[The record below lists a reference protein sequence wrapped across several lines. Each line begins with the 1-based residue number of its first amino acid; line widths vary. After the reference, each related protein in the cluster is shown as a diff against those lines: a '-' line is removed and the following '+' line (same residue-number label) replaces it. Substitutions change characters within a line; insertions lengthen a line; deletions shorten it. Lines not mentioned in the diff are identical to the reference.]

1 MTASTPSPAT
11 PTAPSLTAADTLNAV
26 LEASRGSARSV
37 TYLEGERETRAV
49 AFGQLHE
56 RALGILH
63 HLQRLGARPGDQ
75 LILFLSSNEPFIDAF
90 WAALLGGIVA
100 VPVAPGISDEHRR
113 KLLRIARKL
122 RAPYIYTEE
131 RLLERLASP
140 ESSQEDLDTLAA
152 LRSRAFLVDQ
162 LEQLSRSGKPH
173 RARPDDVA
181 FIQFSSG
188 STSEPKGVV
197 LTHANLLANI
207 RGISQAAH
215 FTADDVSLS
224 WMPLTHD
231 MGLIGFHLTM
241 MANQIETY
249 LMPTELFVR
258 RPLLWLQ
265 HAARVRASV
274 LCSPNFGYRHY
285 LKVLGERDP
294 GALDLS
300 RVRLIFNG
308 AEPISV
314 ELCEE
319 FMGRLAPTGLA
330 RHTMYPVYGLAEA
343 SLAVSFP
350 EPGRP
355 LRATAFNRHQLGV
368 GAQPQT
374 VEVNARDAMR
384 LAGVGRAI
392 PYCELRI
399 ADDDDRSLPGERVG
413 HIHIRGE
420 NVTRG
425 YYEDAAVNAA
435 SFTND
440 GWLRT
445 GDLGLVHQGELYI
458 TGRDKEILFVNG
470 QNYYPHDLE
479 RVAESVPGLELGKVA
494 IAGVRPAGAQADEL
508 VVFVLHRSDMAEFLP
523 LARRVAARIGEHTG
537 LEVGAVVPV
546 RRIPKTTSGKFQ
558 RHLLEQEYLDGAFSA
573 ELAEL
578 ARLRAQE
585 PAVRVDGS
593 EIMQQLRSI
602 CERELDGRSIDPDE
616 SLFDIG
622 ASSLK
627 LIAIHERIER
637 LWPGLVDVTDIFDHP
652 SIAALASFVEQKL
665 SAAAPAARHGPA
677 TGLESDP

>member
-1 MTASTPSPAT
+1 MTASTRKPPDLN
-11 PTAPSLTAADTLNAV
+11 APGLTAETLNAA
-26 LEASRGSARSV
+26 LEANRGAARSV

-49 AFGQLHE
+49 SFGQLHE

-75 LILFLSSNEPFIDAF
+75 LIVFLSSNEPFIDAF

-122 RAPYIYTEE
+122 RAPYIYTEQ
-131 RLLERLASP
+131 RLLERVAAP
-140 ESSQEDLDTLAA
+140 ASSQEDLDTLAT
-152 LRSRAFLVDQ
+152 LRTRAFLVDE
-162 LEQLSRSGKPH
+162 LEQLGRSGKPH
-173 RARPDDVA
+173 RARPADVA

-197 LTHANLLANI
+197 LTHANLMANI
-207 RGISQAAH
+207 RGISQAAQ
-215 FTADDVSLS
+215 FTPDDVSLS

-241 MANQIETY
+241 LANRIETY
-249 LMPTELFVR
+249 LMPTDLFVR

-265 HAARVRASV
+265 HATRIRASV

-294 GALDLS
+294 GELDLS
-300 RVRLIFNG
+300 PVRLIFNG

-319 FMGRLAPTGLA
+319 FMRRLAPVRLPPHA
-330 RHTMYPVYGLAEA
+330 MYPVYGLAEA

-355 LRATAFNRHQLGV
+355 FRTTAFNRHQLGV
-368 GAQPQT
+368 GAQPQI
-374 VEVNARDAMR
+374 VQDSARDAMR

-392 PYCELRI
+392 PYCQLRI
-399 ADDDDRSLPGERVG
+399 ADDDDQGLAGERVG
-413 HIHIRGE
+413 HIHIRGD
-420 NVTRG
+420 NVTGG
-425 YYEDAAVNAA
+425 YYEDPAVNAA

-479 RVAESVPGLELGKVA
+479 RIAETVPGLELGKVA
-494 IAGVRPAGAQADEL
+494 VAGVRPPGAQADEL
-508 VVFVLHRSDMAEFLP
+508 VVFVLHRADLAEFLP
-523 LARRVAARIGEHTG
+523 LARRVAARISEHTG
-537 LEVGAVVPV
+537 LEVGAMVPV

-585 PAVRVDGS
+585 PAARVDGNA
-593 EIMQQLRSI
+593 ITQQLRGI
-602 CERELDGRSIDPDE
+602 CEQELDGRSIDPGE

-637 LWPGLVDVTDIFDHP
+637 LWPGLVDVTDIFDHS
-652 SIAALASFVEQKL
+652 SIAALASFIEQKL
-665 SAAAPAARHGPA
+665 GAAPPPAGQASAA
-677 TGLESDP
+677 GLESEP